1 MHFQSFIDRHTGGNR
16 MKKLCIA
23 SGLVILLLVPI
34 CSSISLAGGKKDLA
48 PIEPAAAVDFDF
60 VVLAQSSSTSV
71 TANLSFPLAF
81 QVIPILLVGEGS
93 GTFGASLSRSNT
105 SGEIIYI
112 YQRFPGAHTSAFNI
126 GITPLSRLA
135 ISSSV
140 TLGPG
145 WAIGYVITGILFSP
159 ETPDYIY
166 TVSLSF

>member
-1 MHFQSFIDRHTGGNR
+1 
-16 MKKLCIA
+16 MKKLIIA
-23 SGLVILLLVPI
+23 SGLVMLLLLPV
-34 CSSISLAGGKKDLA
+34 CSSISFAGGRHNLA

-81 QVIPILLVGEGS
+81 QVIPILVVGEGS
-93 GTFGASLSRSNT
+93 GTFGASLSRTNT
-105 SGEIIYI
+105 MGELIYL
-112 YQRFPGAHTSAFNI
+112 YQKFPGVPGSTWPGNAADFNI
-126 GITPLSRLA
+126 GVTPITLRT
-135 ISSSV
+135 SSTV

-145 WAIGYVITGILFSP
+145 WAIGYVITGILFST